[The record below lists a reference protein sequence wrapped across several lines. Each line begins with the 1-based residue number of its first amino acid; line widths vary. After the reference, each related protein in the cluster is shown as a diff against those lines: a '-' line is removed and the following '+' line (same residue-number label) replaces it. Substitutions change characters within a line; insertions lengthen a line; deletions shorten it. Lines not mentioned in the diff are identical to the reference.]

1 MYLLKG
7 HYPVKIR
14 LRFLVVAL
22 CCIFPLGG
30 KAARAIYS
38 LATYRQWSKLP
49 TDTLMN
55 RGRAYLTHQTS
66 IDSAFV
72 CYTVVVE
79 RFKEGQGNHHEC
91 YQYAK
96 ALNNLGFMFATHYLD
111 FEKAYNYLM
120 ESKRI
125 SQAEKFSD
133 NLPYVY
139 MNLAAMYDN
148 RRSLFGISDP
158 KHDALRSMRL
168 AYTTAVHEQQWM
180 VAYTCFTNLLS
191 MVADTHSLESIRGEM
206 HTFKSIYAKHPL
218 PMGEYALYMMEWQEA
233 YNRSDGQ
240 TALSCCRKLQK
251 LVQKVPDIGLECE
264 LIAQVTIQR

>member
-1 MYLLKG
+1 MHLLKG
-7 HYPVKIR
+7 HFPVRIT
-14 LRFLVVAL
+14 LYSTLVAL
-22 CCIFPLGG
+22 YLLLPSDA
-30 KAARAIYS
+30 KAARATYS
-38 LATYRQWSKLP
+38 LATYRQWSKQP
-49 TDTLMN
+49 TDTLMT
-55 RGRAYLTHQTS
+55 RGRAYLAHQTS
-66 IDSAFV
+66 MDSAFV

-79 RFKEGQGNHHEC
+79 RFKDGHGDHHER